1 MLVLWLE
8 YIVVRPPRQRHWLLI
23 LTKNNSVAILTAVR
37 ITEHNGAYPKI
48 MLIQDKQQEAAVD
61 SALLGSQTNHGLTS
75 HNGNFSTLCIH
86 RILIIP
92 AGFARSEISL
102 VYWML
107 KRMHSLDSGTF
118 VSSILWQEGGR
129 AAARRSWLG
138 LLPSLAK
145 AGRGQVSPGAADRV
159 QLFPCLLAVALQG
172 LLALGAA
179 KELLRMKPKGAAC
192 CVLVWAYSDEAL
204 GWAPAGVQPS
214 SWPQALRRERD
225 CHGLGCLYSPAWGS
239 NSSVGCCLVLTQ
251 AVPKRSFLMMFHLT
265 KG

>member
-92 AGFARSEISL
+92 AGLPDQRSAWFTGCLSVCIVWIAVL
-102 VYWML
+102 L
-107 KRMHSLDSGTF
+107 CP
-118 VSSILWQEGGR
+118 SSFGR
-129 AAARRSWLG
+129 RVAAVVLQRSWLQ
-138 LLPSLAK
+138 LLPSLCQ
-145 AGRGQVSPGAADRV
+145 GRMGGKSPLLEAANMV
-159 QLFPCLLAVALQG
+159 KFVFT
-172 LLALGAA
+172 
-179 KELLRMKPKGAAC
+179 
-192 CVLVWAYSDEAL
+192 
-204 GWAPAGVQPS
+204 
-214 SWPQALRRERD
+214 
-225 CHGLGCLYSPAWGS
+225 SPFCGS
-239 NSSVGCCLVLTQ
+239 AEFIGT
-251 AVPKRSFLMMFHLT
+251 
-265 KG
+265 

>member
-92 AGFARSEISL
+92 AGLPDQRSAWFTGCLSVCIVWIAVL
-102 VYWML
+102 L
-107 KRMHSLDSGTF
+107 CP
-118 VSSILWQEGGR
+118 SSFGR
-129 AAARRSWLG
+129 TVAIVVRWKSWLQ
-138 LLPSLAK
+138 LLPSLCQ
-145 AGRGQVSPGAADRV
+145 GRMGGKSLLEAANMVKFVFMSPFCGSAEFTGTNSNEGTT
-159 QLFPCLLAVALQG
+159 QN
-172 LLALGAA
+172 
-179 KELLRMKPKGAAC
+179 
-192 CVLVWAYSDEAL
+192 EA
-204 GWAPAGVQPS
+204 
-214 SWPQALRRERD
+214 
-225 CHGLGCLYSPAWGS
+225 
-239 NSSVGCCLVLTQ
+239 
-251 AVPKRSFLMMFHLT
+251 
-265 KG
+265 